1 MPLYLLMSIY
11 EFRCAPLSKPSRHI
25 PVFLLH
31 LANKSGGLM
40 AHCLT
45 LDDAWRGVI
54 RVHTFQ
60 KNEKV
65 YNTGSTDV
73 KMIPASVRGKAGRHT
88 SRRWQA
94 ECVKAAV
101 CV

>member
-1 MPLYLLMSIY
+1 M
-11 EFRCAPLSKPSRHI
+11 
-25 PVFLLH
+25 V
-31 LANKSGGLM
+31 
-40 AHCLT
+40 HCLT
-45 LDDAWRGVI
+45 LDDAWQGVI

-60 KNEKV
+60 KNEIV
-65 YNTGSTDV
+65 CITGSTDV
-73 KMIPASVRGKAGRHT
+73 KMIPASVHRKAGRHT